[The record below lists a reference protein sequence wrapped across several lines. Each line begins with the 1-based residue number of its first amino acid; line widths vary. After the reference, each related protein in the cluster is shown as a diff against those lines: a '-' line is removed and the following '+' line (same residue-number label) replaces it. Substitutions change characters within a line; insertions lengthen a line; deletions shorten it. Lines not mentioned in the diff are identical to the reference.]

1 MQLTLELLAPAKNK
15 DIGIAAIDC
24 GADAVYIA
32 GPSFGAREAAG
43 NPVED
48 IAALSEYAH
57 RFGARVY
64 ATVNT
69 LLYDEELQTA
79 ADLVWDLYKAG
90 VDAIL
95 VQDYRLLQQE
105 LPPIEVHA
113 STQAVCRTP
122 QQAAALEALGFK
134 RLVLERQLS
143 LDQIRAIREA
153 VSCELEFF
161 VHGALCVCYSGE
173 CFLSEHLTDR
183 SANRGACIQACR
195 SLYDLED
202 ASGKTLVRNY
212 PLLSL
217 KDLSLAGHI
226 AELAEAGICSFKIE
240 GRLKNESYVRNVVRH
255 YSIALDRFIEAH
267 PQYRRASAGR
277 ITGGFTPNID
287 ATFNRGYTD
296 LFIDGERGKW
306 LSGDNTKSKGEYVGR
321 ITALGDGWIELD
333 GTAAVS
339 NGDGLCTVSDN
350 GEQTGFRADRCTG
363 RRIEIKSS
371 EGLRTGQEIWRNYNI
386 AFEKQL
392 RSDSPQRL
400 VDVMVDFSADSIT
413 AVSAAGASVTLDI
426 RGDYPPALN
435 IASAVDNI
443 RRQLGKRAGVY
454 SFHVMSVD
462 DTDVRF
468 YPLSVLNGFRRE
480 LAAML
485 DERMG
490 SIMAATR
497 TAFKPTEAPLPPQK
511 RKAEDGV
518 LMRSKYCIRYELGLC
533 PKQGG
538 KPGAREPLFLVN
550 NGRRLKLAF
559 DCKTCEMSVLAC
571 D

>member
-1 MQLTLELLAPAKNK
+1 
-15 DIGIAAIDC
+15 
-24 GADAVYIA
+24 
-32 GPSFGAREAAG
+32 
-43 NPVED
+43 
-48 IAALSEYAH
+48 
-57 RFGARVY
+57 
-64 ATVNT
+64 
-69 LLYDEELQTA
+69 
-79 ADLVWDLYKAG
+79 
-90 VDAIL
+90 
-95 VQDYRLLQQE
+95 
-105 LPPIEVHA
+105 
-113 STQAVCRTP
+113 
-122 QQAAALEALGFK
+122 GFK

-143 LDQIRAIREA
+143 LDQVRAIREA

-538 KPGAREPLFLVN
+538 KPGVREPLFLVN

-559 DCKTCEMSVLAC
+559 DCKACEMSVLAC

>member
-122 QQAAALEALGFK
+122 QQAAALEALGFR

-143 LDQIRAIREA
+143 LDQIRASREA

-202 ASGKTLVRNY
+202 ATGKTLVRNY

-533 PKQGG
+533 PKQSG
-538 KPGAREPLFLVN
+538 KPGARESLFLVN

-559 DCKTCEMSVLAC
+559 DCKACEMSVLAC